1 MQRQAA
7 TLLVSL
13 RKGNGKAAAAV
24 AKLLLPF
31 GRVR

>member
-7 TLLVSL
+7 ALLKSL
-13 RKGNGKAAAAV
+13 RSGNGKAAAQV

-31 GRVR
+31 GRID